1 MTVVGLDFGE
11 RRIGVAVSDPR
22 GVAARPL
29 RVIERSATGGLAADI
44 GRIREIVEARKV
56 ERLVV
61 GLPLNMD
68 GSAGPAARRARR
80 FANMLRRE
88 TGLEVMLQDE
98 RLSTTQAERSLLFAD
113 ASRARRR
120 ELRDAVAAAL
130 ILQAYLDSQPR
141 SEQ

>member
-80 FANMLRRE
+80 FANQLARE